1 MVKALEAFKKHNG
14 ASPSRII
21 FYRDGVGEGQVQGV
35 CVPEIEQ
42 IKAALAASQLGDSCK
57 LMYINTCK
65 RVNTRIFAGQQGRFQ
80 NPLAGTV
87 IDSTVTDKD
96 TYEFYLVSVAA
107 R

>member
-14 ASPSRII
+14 ASPTRII

-42 IKAALAASQLGDSCK
+42 IKAALAACQNDSCK

-65 RVNTRIFAGQQGRFQ
+65 RVATRLFGGNNGRIN

-87 IDSTVTDKD
+87 LDSTVTEKD
-96 TYEFYLVSVAA
+96 MYEFYLCSVAA